1 MEYFELKEETPAK
14 KNSKIMNTKT
24 HRMFPSKRYQEWH
37 DYVAFA
43 LRPKIRK
50 CIEDRCY
57 IVLIFCHG
65 DARRRDSDNGVSS
78 IFDALVDFS
87 ALKDDCW
94 QILRNHHVF
103 NCYEKGNPYCK
114 VYIFEPEEREEYKRF
129 VLNCIE
135 QFE

>member
-1 MEYFELKEETPAK
+1 MEYFELKAETPAK

-37 DYVAFA
+37 EYAA
-43 LRPKIRK
+43 LTLRPVIKK

-57 IVLIFCHG
+57 VVLVFTHPDNI
-65 DARRRDSDNGVSS
+65 RRDSDNGVSS
-78 IFDALVDFS
+78 IFDSLVDFN

-103 NCYEKGNPYCK
+103 NCYDKGNPRCK
-114 VYIFEPEEREEYKRF
+114 IYIFTPEEREDYKKF
-129 VLNCIE
+129 VVSCIE